1 MPGLDRTG
9 PAGQGTGTG
18 RKLGKC
24 NPENQSQTNERT
36 ADTPPL
42 NRRGRGLGRRMRFG
56 NRPNFQNQESDAT
69 RPGRGMGRGRR
80 RKW

>member
-9 PAGQGTGTG
+9 PTGQGTGTG

-24 NPENQSQTNERT
+24 NPENQTQTNELT
-36 ADTPPL
+36 TENLPP

-56 NRPNFQNQESDAT
+56 NGPNFQNQESDVA

-80 RKW
+80 RSW